1 MANIG
6 QVLTTV
12 VTVVPDLVA
21 LEAEVEASLAA
32 LKASAKKP
40 SDYMKFAAAQ
50 LIAAAPVADK
60 LEPIFESA
68 AAVAAPAV

>member
-12 VTVVPDLVA
+12 VQVVPGLVT
-21 LEAEVEASLAA
+21 LEAEVEAALAA

-50 LIAAAPVADK
+50 LVAAAPIADQIAP
-60 LEPIFESA
+60 LFEA
-68 AAVAAPAV
+68 AASIPPAA